1 MTATQ
6 ADTVMIAA
14 FLAASFYNRQG
25 LIIVAGYLSTELAFA
40 YIEDPIYYNCLSGLI
55 LAASGAVFI
64 KLLSS
69 IRNALLLNGCLYW
82 LAATDAFIFPTT
94 ETMFYTSFSYIV
106 GAVDLYVL
114 ILLIGGRR
122 LECRL
127 SSAAQHWI
135 LAWRYRILWVSNSA
149 VKQIR
154 ERAR

>member
-1 MTATQ
+1 MTALQ
-6 ADTVMIAA
+6 ADTITLAA
-14 FLAASFYNRQG
+14 FVAASFYNRQG

-40 YIEDPIYYNCLSGLI
+40 YIADPIYYNCLSGLI

-69 IRNALLLNGCLYW
+69 IRNALLLSGCLYW
-82 LAATDAFIFPTT
+82 LAAVDAFAFPLT
-94 ETMFYTSFSYIV
+94 ETMYYTSFSYIV

-114 ILLIGGRR
+114 ILLLGGRR

-135 LAWRYRILWVSNSA
+135 LALRYRILWVSHLA
-149 VKQIR
+149 VKQAR
-154 ERAR
+154 ERIR

>member
-40 YIEDPIYYNCLSGLI
+40 YIDNPIYYNCLSGLI

-69 IRNALLLNGCLYW
+69 IRNALLLSGCLYW
-82 LAATDAFIFPTT
+82 LAAVDAYLFPIT
-94 ETMFYTSFSYIV
+94 ETIYYNSFAYLV
-106 GAVDLYVL
+106 GMVDLYIL
-114 ILLIGGRR
+114 YLLIGGRR
-122 LECRL
+122 LVRINRATSGNSNFRL
-127 SSAAQHWI
+127 ADLQ
-135 LAWRYRILWVSNSA
+135 LLQVRIEQD
-149 VKQIR
+149 KR
-154 ERAR
+154 

>member
-1 MTATQ
+1 MTAAQ
-6 ADTVMIAA
+6 ADTIMIAA

-25 LIIVAGYLSTELAFA
+25 LIIVTGYLSTELAFA
-40 YIEDPIYYNCLSGLI
+40 YIDNPIYYNCLSGLI

-69 IRNALLLNGCLYW
+69 IRNALLLSGCLYW
-82 LAATDAFIFPTT
+82 LAAVDAFAFPVT

-127 SSAAQHWI
+127 PSAAQYWI
-135 LAWRYRILWVSNSA
+135 LSCRYRILCLSNSA